1 MGRTIRPIAEHGR
14 RTAIWFA
21 LFQAHAGPARSL
33 RDRICAAVREAVQ
46 SGRVGNG
53 ARLPAS
59 RTMARDLQV
68 SRITVEA
75 AYAQL
80 EAEGYLRRRVGDG
93 TFVRVDVW
101 PPHRAP
107 AVKPAARRRHETA
120 AWSVR
125 GGRIVHGGGCIDP
138 TTATAFSAG
147 FPDLTEFPLDTWRRL
162 TAHRLRGAPAILGYG
177 DPAGESALRAAI
189 ARYLAQSRGV
199 RCGPEQVLVLT
210 SSQQALNLAA
220 TLLTDP
226 DDVVWLEEPGYRGA
240 QTALGAMG
248 ARLTPLPVDQEGM
261 ILRASRD
268 GAAPRLIY
276 VTPSHQYPTGVTLSL
291 PRRLA
296 LIEYAQRHGAWI
308 VEDDYDGEFQY
319 DARPLPAMQG
329 LDTHDRVIY
338 LGTFTKVLFPGL
350 RLAYLVLPPALVSG
364 FVTAR
369 SAHDGHSARLAQL
382 VTADFMEQGYF
393 AAHLRRMR
401 KLYQQRRDLLLDEIR
416 RHIGDWCRPLNSAAG
431 LQFTVTLPRGREA
444 VLTRAAAQVGVDTP
458 GLSERFLSR
467 PRLDGWILGFAAL
480 REDAIVEGVR
490 RLAKVRVA
498 HRP

>member
-1 MGRTIRPIAEHGR
+1 MEHGISPIAARGR
-14 RTAIWFA
+14 RTPVWFA
-21 LFQAHAGPARSL
+21 LFQSHAGPARSL

-46 SGRVGNG
+46 SGRVAQGE
-53 ARLPAS
+53 RLPAS
-59 RTMARDLQV
+59 RIMARDLRV

-93 TFVRVDVW
+93 TFVNVDVGSH
-101 PPHRAP
+101 PPAP
-107 AVKPAARRRHETA
+107 KSVARRRQEA
-120 AWSVR
+120 ASWSVR
-125 GGRIVHGGGCIDP
+125 GGRIVRGGGCIDP
-138 TTATAFSAG
+138 MSAKAFSAG
-147 FPDLTEFPLDTWRRL
+147 FPDLSEFPLDTWRRL
-162 TAHRLRGAPAILGYG
+162 TARRLRGARAALGYG
-177 DPAGESALRAAI
+177 EPGGEPALRAAI

-199 RCGPEQVLVLT
+199 RCSPEQVLVLT

-226 DDVVWLEEPGYRGA
+226 GDIVWLEEPGYRGA
-240 QTALGAMG
+240 QTALAAMG
-248 ARLTPLPVDQEGM
+248 ARLTPLPVDREGM
-261 ILRASRD
+261 ILRAPRD

-296 LIEYAQRHGAWI
+296 LIEYAHRHGAWI
-308 VEDDYDGEFQY
+308 VEDDYDSEFQY
-319 DARPLPAMQG
+319 DASPLPAMQG
-329 LDTHDRVIY
+329 LDAHDRVIY

-350 RLAYLVLPPALVSG
+350 RLAYLVLPPGLVSG

-382 VTADFMEQGYF
+382 VTADFMEEGYF
-393 AAHLRRMR
+393 AAHVRCMRR
-401 KLYQQRRDLLLDEIR
+401 LYRQRRDLLLDEIG
-416 RHIGDWCRPLNSAAG
+416 RHIGDWCRPTGTGAG

-444 VLTRAAAQVGVDTP
+444 ALTRAAAQVGVETP
-458 GLSERFLSR
+458 GLSGRFLSR
-467 PRLDGWILGFAAL
+467 PRLDGWMLGFAAL
-480 REDAIVEGVR
+480 PEAAIVEGVR
-490 RLAKVRVA
+490 RLAQVRVA